1 MILKHITFYIEMKYT
16 IELKNEREKNNLV
29 ELLKRGMAYC
39 DEHYRQYRAIDNIY
53 ANIMSQLKK

>member
-1 MILKHITFYIEMKYT
+1 MKYV
-16 IELKNEREKNNLV
+16 IELKNDNEKNNLI

-53 ANIMSQLKK
+53 KNVMSQLDIKKK

>member
-1 MILKHITFYIEMKYT
+1 MKYT

-29 ELLKRGMAYC
+29 ELLERGMAYC

-53 ANIMSQLKK
+53 ANVMSQLKKN

>member
-1 MILKHITFYIEMKYT
+1 MKYV
-16 IELKNEREKNNLV
+16 IELKNDNEKNNLI

-53 ANIMSQLKK
+53 KNIMLQLDIKKK